1 MADDVLEVRDLRK
14 TYREGA
20 RVIEAVRGVSFSLAK
35 GEITG
40 IVGASGC
47 GKSTLLQMLAGLEP
61 PCAGT
66 ISFAGT
72 VLTPGADGW
81 GNSVYRQMQLIFQNP
96 L

>member
-47 GKSTLLQMLAGLEP
+47 GKSTLL
-61 PCAGT
+61 
-66 ISFAGT
+66 
-72 VLTPGADGW
+72 
-81 GNSVYRQMQLIFQNP
+81 
-96 L
+96 